1 LAPRRVGGLLEDAV
15 RERGEE
21 PPPDTGFV
29 DEDGVTWELDPN
41 DPDHPD
47 YDLSEDAGYGRWE
60 PLEQGQ
66 SRRQRII
73 VVVAMLLLAAFLV
86 PVLIRFLFS

>member
-1 LAPRRVGGLLEDAV
+1 MH
-15 RERGEE
+15 ERGEE
-21 PPPDTGFV
+21 DASDTGFV

-41 DPDHPD
+41 DPSHPD
-47 YDLSEDAGYGRWE
+47 YDLSDAAGYGRWE

-66 SRRQRII
+66 SRRQRI
-73 VVVAMLLLAAFLV
+73 VVAVTILLLAALLV

>member
-1 LAPRRVGGLLEDAV
+1 V

-21 PPPDTGFV
+21 EGSDTGFV

-41 DPDHPD
+41 DPSHPD
-47 YDLSEDAGYGRWE
+47 YDLSEAAGYGRWE

-66 SRRQRII
+66 SRWQRII
-73 VVVAMLLLAAFLV
+73 VAVTILLLAALLV
-86 PVLIRFLFS
+86 PVMIRFLFS

>member
-1 LAPRRVGGLLEDAV
+1 MS
-15 RERGEE
+15 ERGEE
-21 PPPDTGFV
+21 DASDTGFV

-41 DPDHPD
+41 DPSHPD
-47 YDLSEDAGYGRWE
+47 YDLSEAAGYGRWE

-66 SRRQRII
+66 SRRQRIF
-73 VVVAMLLLAAFLV
+73 VAVTVLLLAALLV

>member
-1 LAPRRVGGLLEDAV
+1 MH
-15 RERGEE
+15 ERGEE
-21 PPPDTGFV
+21 EASDSGFV

-41 DPDHPD
+41 EPSHPD
-47 YDLSEDAGYGRWE
+47 YDLSDAAGYGRWE

-73 VVVAMLLLAAFLV
+73 VVVAILLLLAILLPLLV
-86 PVLIRFLFS
+86 RFLLG

>member
-1 LAPRRVGGLLEDAV
+1 M
-15 RERGEE
+15 RERGEKE
-21 PPPDTGFV
+21 GSDTGFV

-41 DPDHPD
+41 DPSHPD
-47 YDLSEDAGYGRWE
+47 YDLSEAAGYGRWE

-66 SRRQRII
+66 SRRQRI
-73 VVVAMLLLAAFLV
+73 VVAVTILLLTALLV

>member
-1 LAPRRVGGLLEDAV
+1 MH
-15 RERGEE
+15 ERGEE
-21 PPPDTGFV
+21 EASDSGFV

-47 YDLSEDAGYGRWE
+47 YDLSEAAGYGRWE

-73 VVVAMLLLAAFLV
+73 VLVTILLLAAFLV

>member
-1 LAPRRVGGLLEDAV
+1 LH
-15 RERGEE
+15 ERGEE
-21 PPPDTGFV
+21 EASDSGFV

-41 DPDHPD
+41 DPSHPD

-73 VVVAMLLLAAFLV
+73 VVVAMLLLIAVLLPLLV
-86 PVLIRFLFS
+86 RFLLG

>member
-1 LAPRRVGGLLEDAV
+1 M

-21 PPPDTGFV
+21 EGSDTGFV

-41 DPDHPD
+41 DPSHPD
-47 YDLSEDAGYGRWE
+47 YDLSEAAGYGRWE

-66 SRRQRII
+66 SRRQRI
-73 VVVAMLLLAAFLV
+73 VVAVTILLLAAFLV
-86 PVLIRFLFS
+86 PVLIRFLFF

>member
-1 LAPRRVGGLLEDAV
+1 M

-21 PPPDTGFV
+21 EGSDTGFV

-41 DPDHPD
+41 DPSHPD
-47 YDLSEDAGYGRWE
+47 YDLSEAAGYGRWE

-66 SRRQRII
+66 SRLQRI
-73 VVVAMLLLAAFLV
+73 VVTVTILLLAALLV
-86 PVLIRFLFS
+86 PVLIRFLVS

>member
-1 LAPRRVGGLLEDAV
+1 V

-21 PPPDTGFV
+21 EGSDTGFV

-41 DPDHPD
+41 DPSHPD
-47 YDLSEDAGYGRWE
+47 FDLSEAAGYGRWE

-66 SRRQRII
+66 SRRQRI
-73 VVVAMLLLAAFLV
+73 VVAVTILLLAALLV

>member
-1 LAPRRVGGLLEDAV
+1 M

-21 PPPDTGFV
+21 EASDTGFV

-41 DPDHPD
+41 DPGHPD
-47 YDLSEDAGYGRWE
+47 YDLSEAAGYGRWE
-60 PLEQGQ
+60 PLEQGP
-66 SRRQRII
+66 SRRQRI
-73 VVVAMLLLAAFLV
+73 VVAVTMLLLAALLV

>member
-1 LAPRRVGGLLEDAV
+1 VH
-15 RERGEE
+15 ERGEE
-21 PPPDTGFV
+21 DASDTGFV

-41 DPDHPD
+41 DPSHPD
-47 YDLSEDAGYGRWE
+47 YDLSEAAGYGRWE

-66 SRRQRII
+66 SRRQRIF
-73 VVVAMLLLAAFLV
+73 VAVTVLLLAALLV